1 MNIINPSH
9 YRPCCALASKLF
21 SRIAVI
27 ATFAFAIVTLSSQ
40 AASLTVPNFSFESPI
55 VIPGYPVDTRID
67 NWQKTPQPAW
77 YNPAVFGG
85 ILWDQLTGVFP
96 NPDPTNYNHIANM
109 TGNQGLY
116 MFSFPS
122 VGVFQDYRSTDH
134 AHSSPM
140 NAFNE
145 TFEIGKSYQLT
156 VGVLGG
162 ETLPEGDIL
171 QLSLYYRD
179 AADNRV
185 TIASTPIVYST
196 SLFTSKTNFLDFQ
209 VNLAEV
215 QATDAW
221 AGQHIGIEFNALYG
235 SSFGTYWDLDNVR
248 LTSAV
253 PEPGSAA
260 FLAVGLAALALRR
273 RHKG

>member
-1 MNIINPSH
+1 MNIINLSH

-21 SRIAVI
+21 SKIVVT
-27 ATFAFAIVTLSSQ
+27 ATFALAIVTLSSQ
-40 AASLTVPNFSFESPI
+40 AASLTVPNFSFESPV

-67 NWQKTPQPAW
+67 NWQKTPQPVW
-77 YNPAVFGG
+77 YDPAVFGG

-96 NPDPTNYNHIANM
+96 NPAAPAPNHIDNLH
-109 TGNQGLY
+109 GNQALY
-116 MFSFPS
+116 VFSFPT
-122 VGVFQDYRSTDH
+122 VGVFQDYRSTDWNH
-134 AHSSPM
+134 ASQM

-145 TFEIGKSYQLT
+145 TFEVGKSYQLT
-156 VGVLGG
+156 VGVMGG
-162 ETLPEGDIL
+162 QTLPEGDIL

-179 AADNRV
+179 PLDNRV

-196 SLFTSKTNFLDFQ
+196 NLFSSKTHLLDFQ

-253 PEPGSAA
+253 PEPASAA
-260 FLAVGLAALALRR
+260 LLAVGLAALALRR